1 MLSRISSRSIRSY
14 AISHRLAT
22 ARSMSASLEG
32 YGDHLFKGR
41 VAAPYLEKQG
51 LPSDTLDSPEW
62 TTNGN
67 ADKVCTLASKTL
79 LFFTLNCENRLPRT

>member
-1 MLSRISSRSIRSY
+1 MLSKFARGSVQRTV
-14 AISHRLAT
+14 AKVPLARLNA

-32 YGDHLFKGR
+32 YGDHLFKGK

-51 LPSDTLDSPEW
+51 LPADTLESHEW

-67 ADKVCTLASKTL
+67 ADKVRSCL
-79 LFFTLNCENRLPRT
+79 LFLFCPVTSA

>member
-1 MLSRISSRSIRSY
+1 MVVAVLACVMLSKFARNTVSRTV
-14 AISHRLAT
+14 AAKPFARLSA

-32 YGDHLFKGR
+32 YGDHLFKGK

-51 LPSDTLDSPEW
+51 LAADTLDGTAW

-67 ADKVCTLASKTL
+67 ADKVRRA
-79 LFFTLNCENRLPRT
+79 R